1 MQITT
6 VTQKGQVTI
15 PVAIRKKHKIQP
27 GSKVLFFENEERVE
41 MKPLPDFFSFR
52 GALRSKKKFDIKAMR
67 KAAQKHVAGRYIKTL
82 K

>member
-15 PVAIRKKHKIQP
+15 PVTIRKKYKIKP
-27 GSKVLFFENEERVE
+27 GGKVLFFENEERVE

-52 GALRSKKKFDIKAMR
+52 GALRSKKKFDMKAMR
-67 KAAQKHVAGRYIKTL
+67 EAAQKHVSRRYIKTH